1 MDSLQIT
8 TLPGAGRI
16 GLLADT
22 HCDASRRLPSRVFEV
37 FAGVD
42 VILHLGDCGDAR
54 ALEELQRIAPV
65 IATRGGDDTPGDAHY
80 AARRV
85 VEAGGLTVGALF
97 DLASIGVAIDDGRPA
112 LDAATIGGI
121 LAGAFGRGHVD
132 VVAFAATH
140 QSWLGHCGGVLLVN
154 PGSATLPA
162 VPGRT
167 AVAILDC
174 RSGVAS
180 VALEPV

>member
-1 MDSLQIT
+1 MDIPPIT
-8 TLPGAGRI
+8 TLSGARRI

-22 HCDASRRLPSRVFEV
+22 HCDETRRLPPRVFEA

-42 VILHLGDCGDAR
+42 LILHLGDCGDAR
-54 ALEELQRIAPV
+54 TLEQLHRIAPV
-65 IATRGGDDTPGDAHY
+65 IATRGGDDPTGDAHY
-80 AARRV
+80 AQRRV

-97 DLASIGVAIDDGRPA
+97 DLASIGIAIDGGRPA
-112 LDAATIGGI
+112 VDAATIGGI

-154 PGSATLPA
+154 PGSAALPA

-167 AVAILDC
+167 AVAILEC

-180 VALEPV
+180 VELERV